1 MRADV
6 IGHTALITLAESGRV
21 RRARVVGQEDGWKI
35 MVKHGTS
42 EQALAED
49 HNGQVRIFAKLDTL
63 AAYLKEIGIV
73 RFDVEAG
80 EVGPMRPP
88 ISAALDRSAALTDA
102 QSAAAY
108 AQWLKAEVQ
117 EAIDDT
123 SPSVPHDEA
132 MRQIRAAL
140 KLS

>member
-1 MRADV
+1 MTADV
-6 IGHTALITLAESGRV
+6 IDHTTLTNLAESGGV
-21 RRARVVGQEDGWKI
+21 SRARVVGQADGWKI

-42 EQALAED
+42 EQALAEE
-49 HNGQVRIFAKLDTL
+49 HSGQVRIFAKLDTL
-63 AAYLKEIGIV
+63 ATYLKGVGIV
-73 RFDVEAG
+73 RFDVEADDF
-80 EVGPMRPP
+80 GPLAPPLSTALGRPAAMTDP
-88 ISAALDRSAALTDA
+88 HSAS
-102 QSAAAY
+102 AY
-108 AQWLKAEVQ
+108 AEWLKAEVQ